1 MRRALVGWLTGLLLA
16 VAGVGHAEVPIPPVA
31 RVTDLTA
38 TLAPD
43 AVAAIDAKAADLER
57 RKGSQVA
64 VLLVPTTAPETVE
77 QYALRVAETWKLG
90 RKGVDDGVLL
100 VVAKDDRALRIEVG
114 YGLEGA
120 LNDAISK
127 RIVSDVIVPRF
138 KAGDFAGGV
147 TAGMDAIVGIIDG
160 EPLPAA
166 APRPRGGSEPGV
178 LQNLEGYFVVGF
190 ILVVVVGGILRSVIG
205 RVPAALTVGVG
216 AGVLGWFIAGAIAVG
231 AIVAVIAFVFT
242 LAGGSSAMRGLRGG
256 RGGWGGGSGGGWGG
270 GGGGGGG
277 GFGGGGGGFGGGGA
291 SGRW

>member
-1 MRRALVGWLTGLLLA
+1 MRRALTGWLAGLFLA
-16 VAGVGHAEVPIPPVA
+16 LAGVGHAEVAIPPVA

-38 TLAPD
+38 TLSPEV
-43 AVAAIDAKAADLER
+43 VAALDAKAADLER

-77 QYALRVAETWKLG
+77 QYALRVAEAWKLG
-90 RKGVDDGVLL
+90 RKGVDDGALL
-100 VVAKDDRALRIEVG
+100 VVAKQDRALRIEVG

-120 LNDAISK
+120 LNDAIAK

-138 KAGDFAGGV
+138 KEDDFGGGV
-147 TAGMDAIVGIIDG
+147 TAGLDAIVGIIDG
-160 EPLPAA
+160 EPLPAVG
-166 APRPRGGSEPGV
+166 PRPRGSAEPGM

-190 ILVVVVGGILRSVIG
+190 ILVVVVGGILRSLIG
-205 RVPAALTVGVG
+205 RVPAALAVGAG
-216 AGVLGWFIAGAIAVG
+216 AGVLGWFIASAITVG

-242 LAGGSSAMRGLRGG
+242 LAGGSSAMRSMRGG
-256 RGGWGGGSGGGWGG
+256 RGGWSGGSGGWS
-270 GGGGGGG
+270 GGGGGG